1 MRPSE
6 VRQRILEEHERLR
19 DSIYIVR
26 NLARE
31 VARGD
36 LSRVPILQ
44 TYAVGLDSE
53 LRTHLDL
60 EDRHLVP
67 VVLECLGEEAAADL
81 SREHAEQ
88 RALLECVL
96 RRLRD
101 ERRPPLLLA
110 RELQTLS
117 ELLLE
122 DMAREEEE
130 MLANAD
136 LWDGLS
142 DDVSAVSEMLL
153 E

>member
-31 VARGD
+31 AARGD
-36 LSRVPILQ
+36 SSRVSILVKR
-44 TYAVGLDSE
+44 AVGLGSE

-60 EDRHLVP
+60 EDCHLLP
-67 VVLECLGEEAAADL
+67 VMLECLGEQAAAVL

-88 RALLECVL
+88 RALLGCVL
-96 RRLRD
+96 GRLRD
-101 ERRPPLLLA
+101 ERRPPSLLA

-122 DMAREEEE
+122 DMVREEEE
-130 MLANAD
+130 LLENAN
-136 LWDGLS
+136 LWDDLS
-142 DDVSAVSEMLL
+142 DDVASVSKTLL